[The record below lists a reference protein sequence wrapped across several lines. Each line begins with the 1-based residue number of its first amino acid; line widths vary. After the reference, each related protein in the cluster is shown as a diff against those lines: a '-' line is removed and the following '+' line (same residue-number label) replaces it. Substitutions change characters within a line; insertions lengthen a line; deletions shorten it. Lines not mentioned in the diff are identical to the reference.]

1 MCAIFVVVGIP
12 IGIDGANWKNP
23 EHDYWTPLM
32 IAAYNNNDGSCVVVL
47 CMFLFDRWCAL
58 TVIISF
64 FVVLVPIPIPT
75 GAVELLLDAGGN
87 YDPAL
92 WNATNCFG
100 ETTMHVI
107 AHSPHSSHG
116 SDKSKKIANLLAR
129 HAHIFAG
136 SEEDS
141 LAMLH
146 SKISS
151 RLTYPH
157 KDCLT
162 IRGRKKF
169 ASMPFAEYKYGR
181 KFTDWKETRG
191 HVTNEDGSTRPH
203 EDTDYV
209 HTQEVNKESCCGFH
223 IPFCA
228 RLFSFID
235 YPMALFWGF
244 FERSWV
250 NGGYT
255 VEQYT
260 QKYDSH
266 IVDSLKAE
274 IKKHHRDD

>member
-1 MCAIFVVVGIP
+1 
-12 IGIDGANWKNP
+12 
-23 EHDYWTPLM
+23 
-32 IAAYNNNDGSCVVVL
+32 
-47 CMFLFDRWCAL
+47 
-58 TVIISF
+58 
-64 FVVLVPIPIPT
+64 
-75 GAVELLLDAGGN
+75 
-87 YDPAL
+87 
-92 WNATNCFG
+92 
-100 ETTMHVI
+100 MHVI

-116 SDKSKKIANLLAR
+116 SDKSIKIANLLAR

-136 SEEDS
+136 TEEDS
-141 LAMLH
+141 LALLH

-181 KFTDWKETRG
+181 KFTDWKDTRG

-223 IPFCA
+223 APFCA

-235 YPMALFWGF
+235 YPMALFWDF

-255 VEQYT
+255 VEHYT
-260 QKYDSH
+260 PKNTTA
-266 IVDSLKAE
+266 ISL
-274 IKKHHRDD
+274 IR